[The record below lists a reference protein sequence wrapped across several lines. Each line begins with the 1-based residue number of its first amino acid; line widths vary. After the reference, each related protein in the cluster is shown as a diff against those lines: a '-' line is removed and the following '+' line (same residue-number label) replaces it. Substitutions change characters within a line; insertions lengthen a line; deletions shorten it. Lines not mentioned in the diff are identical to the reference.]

1 MLIGERG
8 SLADNVESCC
18 SRGASRSKVKEG
30 LLQTYWYMAHPKSAA
45 LIEARVASWHQTLVS
60 WASSGKLAAAAS
72 AAFGSELDQ
81 NRLQSMVAA
90 ISGGSLKGLPRVEVL
105 SPRRLQGHWTAYA
118 AETNTI
124 YADPD
129 LGSTPT
135 LATYALSHELGHWMA
150 QQLLGR
156 EPQHSAVSRFTNALV
171 PVHPE
176 FGVDSDEASHGGGHD
191 EGDLTGQIVLPNG
204 KTVNVSWFDTGI
216 HNNWDNEI
224 LPFLSANA
232 RVLLEAGQ
240 NDTDALTGPYSNQFV
255 SDSHFDNSNITG
267 GLSAVAKRYQDGL
280 STFNSTSVDEAT
292 GGSRL
297 LLNPSFSGVY
307 AGVEKLVYRFGAIVH
322 ALQDFYAHS
331 NWVELARKGRLKS
344 SALLEDSLGLP
355 RALKAGEFLPSTNVM
370 VATAG
375 ADWPK
380 MLKKSG
386 TGSYSGTKYDVYWNV
401 NSTDP
406 AKGGGEV
413 WATTLDGREI
423 YGLATGATNGALYHD
438 PDQSVFLRD
447 PTKTGITQKEY
458 FRGFDHG
465 GIAGTVYG
473 QWVGP
478 LNKDSASNPNH
489 LNAKKFVTLQVQQEW
504 DRLGNLIYQQYGVGG
519 LQRFADFALADPS
532 DREVYVRTFSTP
544 GARFFPKAAGLRL
557 QGPAVQDLKSNL
569 AGSAQDGSTLTEDSG
584 GADDGQASSLESQG
598 FRFVRVFNK
607 DSSAGGDGNQPD
619 YINQIQ
625 FFDSLTN
632 VWRDSNHDELSIHHE
647 LDADELVLLR
657 TPRAVQ
663 HVDNGQRAS
672 WTLQSDSFLKGKPT
686 NHYVETANQDVVVG
700 IPEFD
705 FLHDRIV
712 LVNPA
717 TGQETGFDESYY
729 SEERLGEL
737 LNILQSQYNVVV
749 NVRPFN
755 DLSLSHYVLSEQR
768 LGEADGTVA
777 GVSLSADQF
786 FDDYDSLD
794 SASLRFTDYDSS
806 LPFLELVDG
815 KLVFKS
821 NVDDYRGVSASVKVT
836 VSDGVSEATNQYI
849 SIAVAPKITL
859 AGFGSF
865 DPGTQFVIDFDKSSK
880 KAYQIYAKL
889 DDGSEATPHQ
899 FKLIGS
905 QIGSARGVPQSYD
918 VNSQI
923 VDLVDPWSSGRVNF
937 YLSKTASRNSKP
949 LDVRNQDGRFGLYS
963 GQTRIAVLQ
972 EVTSPTASSGPEF
985 EYAFDPFA
993 PYRWLGLALADGDA
1007 FGVAGAGGDGQS
1019 PFRVRLQGEIHRES
1033 KLGGEL
1039 GLYLVDR
1046 VTGEVIDPSSGD
1058 AVSASTVSAPWESYA
1073 VWTGSVQNKGTSDV
1087 VVDFNL
1093 APSIALDQV
1102 LLVPYAKVSSSGPK
1116 RPDRY
1121 YFAANSL
1128 NPEGQARMLPLASN
1142 VVGIEMNRGLG
1153 NADFDDYILH
1163 VNSLE
1168 VI

>member
-1 MLIGERG
+1 
-8 SLADNVESCC
+8 
-18 SRGASRSKVKEG
+18 
-30 LLQTYWYMAHPKSAA
+30 MAHPKSAA
-45 LIEARVASWHQTLVS
+45 LIEARVASWHQSLLS

-81 NRLQSMVAA
+81 NRLQSMVEA

-105 SPRRLQGHWTAYA
+105 SPRLLQGHWTAFA

-129 LGSTPT
+129 LGAMPT

-156 EPQHSAVSRFTNALV
+156 EPQHSAISRFTNALV

-176 FGVDSDEASHGGGHD
+176 FGVDSDEASHGDGHG

-267 GLSAVAKRYQDGL
+267 GLNTVATRYQDGL
-280 STFNSTSVDEAT
+280 STFNSTNISEAT
-292 GGSRL
+292 GGRL
-297 LLNPSFSGVY
+297 LLNPPFSGMY

-331 NWVELARKGRLKS
+331 NWVELARKGRLTS
-344 SALLEDSLGLP
+344 SALLEDSLSLP
-355 RALKAGEFLPSTNVM
+355 RVLKAGEFLPSTNVM

-386 TGSYSGTKYDVYWNV
+386 TGSYSGTNYDVYWNV
-401 NSTDP
+401 DSTNP
-406 AKGGGEV
+406 AQGGGEV
-413 WATTLDGREI
+413 WATMLDGRTVF
-423 YGLATGATNGALYHD
+423 GLATGATNGAVYRD

-447 PTKTGITQKEY
+447 PTKTGFFQKEY

-504 DRLGNLIYQQYGVGG
+504 DRLGNLIRQQYGVGG

-544 GARFFPKAAGLRL
+544 GARFFPKAAGLML
-557 QGPAVQDLKSNL
+557 QGPTVQDLKTSL
-569 AGSAQDGSTLTEDSG
+569 AGSAQAGSTLTAESG
-584 GADDGQASSLESQG
+584 GSDDGQASSFESQG
-598 FRFVRVFNK
+598 FRFVRMFNRQAG
-607 DSSAGGDGNQPD
+607 AGGDGNQPD

-632 VWRDSNHDELSIHHE
+632 VWLDSNHDELSIHHE
-647 LDADELVLLR
+647 LDTDELELLR
-657 TPRAVQ
+657 TPRDLQ

-686 NHYVETANQDVVVG
+686 THYVETVNQDVVVG
-700 IPEFD
+700 IPDFD

-717 TGQETGFDESYY
+717 TGQETAFDESYY
-729 SEERLGEL
+729 SKERIDEL
-737 LNILQSQYNVVV
+737 LGHLWDTFNISV
-749 NVRPFN
+749 NIRPFI
-755 DLSLSHYVLSEQR
+755 DLSSRHYVLSEQS
-768 LGEADGTVA
+768 LGEANGTVS
-777 GVSLSADQF
+777 GVPLSADQF
-786 FDDYDSLD
+786 FDDHDGLHSG
-794 SASLRFTDYDSS
+794 SLRFTYYDSS

-821 NVDDYRGVSASVKVT
+821 NVADYRGVSASVNVT

-849 SIAVAPKITL
+849 SIAVAPKISL
-859 AGFGSF
+859 AGLGSF
-865 DPGTQFVIDFDKSSK
+865 DPGTKFVIDFDKSSE
-880 KAYQIYAKL
+880 KAYQIYTKL
-889 DDGSEATPHQ
+889 DDGLEATPHQ
-899 FKLIGS
+899 FKLIAS
-905 QIGSARGVPQSYD
+905 QIGSARGVPRFYD
-918 VNSQI
+918 VDSQI
-923 VDLVDPWSSGRVNF
+923 VDLVDPWSSGQVNF

-949 LDVRNQDGRFGLYS
+949 LDVRIEDGRFGLYA
-963 GQTRIAVLQ
+963 GQARIAVLQ
-972 EVTSPTASSGPEF
+972 EIASPTTSSDPEF
-985 EYAFDPFA
+985 EYVFDPFS
-993 PYRWLGLALADGDA
+993 PYRWLGLGLADGDA

-1046 VTGEVIDPSSGD
+1046 VTGAVIDPNSGD
-1058 AVSASTVSAPWESYA
+1058 AVSASTVSTPWESYA
-1073 VWTGSVQNKGTSDV
+1073 VWRGSVQNKGSSDV
-1087 VVDFNL
+1087 IVDFNL

-1102 LLVPYAKVSSSGPK
+1102 LLVPFAQVSSSGTK
-1116 RPDRY
+1116 RSERY
-1121 YFAANSL
+1121 YFAASSL
-1128 NPEGQARMLPLASN
+1128 NPDGQARMLPLASN

-1153 NADFDDYILH
+1153 NADFDDFVLH
-1163 VNSLE
+1163 INSLE
-1168 VI
+1168 VA